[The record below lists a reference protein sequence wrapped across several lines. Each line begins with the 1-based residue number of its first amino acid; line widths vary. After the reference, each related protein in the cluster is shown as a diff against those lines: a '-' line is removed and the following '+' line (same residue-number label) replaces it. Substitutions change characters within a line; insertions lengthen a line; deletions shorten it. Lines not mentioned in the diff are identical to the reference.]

1 MQDTLPNLG
10 AEVRRHRLM
19 AGLTQEQLAERL
31 GISREAVGQIERGQ
45 TKRPENSTLEGL
57 ERYIGLSRLRSYQLM
72 GAISELMQSDPSLL
86 IQQIAALPT
95 YQERLAAWKELPE
108 SLRQAITTLMQ
119 DVLREAASQ
128 R

>member
-57 ERYIGLSRLRSYQLM
+57 ERYIGLSRLLLDEPTRT
-72 GAISELMQSDPSLL
+72 ITFTRQSDDSS
-86 IQQIAALPT
+86 LPT
-95 YQERLAAWKELPE
+95 LGQAKLADEPRTCVLP
-108 SLRQAITTLMQ
+108 
-119 DVLREAASQ
+119 
-128 R
+128 